1 MSMPEPAF
9 QERGVSEA
17 CPGDI
22 YFTGFPGNI
31 NCLSGEKLICM
42 KYITFPLLV
51 LAGIVLIT
59 FWLLKRHERNQAGA
73 HAKEPYLLHSA

>member
-1 MSMPEPAF
+1 
-9 QERGVSEA
+9 
-17 CPGDI
+17 
-22 YFTGFPGNI
+22 
-31 NCLSGEKLICM
+31 M

-59 FWLLKRHERNQAGA
+59 FWLLKRYERNQAGA